1 MNWSEIFHSYYLPRL
16 VHLVDI
22 LDLLDLLHLLHQF
35 YRRLHL
41 HLLSQVMSS
50 QIVLRWVLELTVLSS
65 VFLL

>member
-22 LDLLDLLHLLHQF
+22 LDLLHLLHQF

>member
-22 LDLLDLLHLLHQF
+22 LDLLDLLHQF